1 MLADTD
7 PFEVLKRR
15 AGKVSKGRNFPSLYE
30 NTSLSTDSVRYLLFT
45 LAGMSNNEENG
56 GQEDKGSE

>member
-1 MLADTD
+1 MPADTD

-15 AGKVSKGRNFPSLYE
+15 AGKVSKKKTFPRFNE
-30 NTSLSTDSVRYLLFT
+30 NISLSMDSVRYLLFT

-56 GQEDKGSE
+56 GQDDKGSE